1 MLGKLIKHEFKAVN
15 RLMIP
20 LHLALILITIV
31 GRFYIQFSMGPGRD
45 ALNTNIWYGII
56 SVMLTSFYVIA
67 LVAICIITW
76 VYLHILRPRK
86 NLFTDEGYL
95 MHTLP
100 VSAASHIFSKLIV
113 AFVWTLVDALLLILS
128 VAAMFVNAEFF
139 RAFGE
144 LWREMLLS
152 FPEAFGVSAGLGI
165 PVFLLV
171 ILLDVIRG
179 FLIIFMCIAV
189 GHSFNSHKILSSV
202 GVYVGFQV
210 IGGLLSS
217 IFMALTGLTNFSGY
231 GNGLSLFI
239 TARGSINSTAYFWS
253 YMGFSLVFTLV
264 LSVVSFL
271 VTNYFLTRRLNL
283 E

>member
-31 GRFYIQFSMGPGRD
+31 GRFYIQFAMGPGRD

-56 SVMLTSFYVIA
+56 SIMLTSFYVIA
-67 LVAICIITW
+67 LAAIFTITW
-76 VYLHILRPRK
+76 VELHILRPRK

-100 VSAASHIFSKLIV
+100 VSAASHIWSKLIV
-113 AFVWTLVDALLLILS
+113 AFVWTLMDALLLVLS
-128 VAAMFVNAEFF
+128 VAAMFINQEFF
-139 RAFGE
+139 RAFDE
-144 LWREMLLS
+144 LWHEMLLS

-165 PVFLLV
+165 PIFLLV
-171 ILLDVIRG
+171 MLLDVISG
-179 FLIIFMCIAV
+179 LLIIYMCIAV

-217 IFMALTGLTNFSGY
+217 TFMALTGLTSFSGY
-231 GNGLSLFI
+231 GSGLSLFI
-239 TARGSINSTAYFWS
+239 TANGTFNSTAYFWS
-253 YMGFSLVFTLV
+253 TMGFSLVFTLV

>member
-1 MLGKLIKHEFKAVN
+1 MLEKLIKHEFKAVN

-31 GRFYIQFSMGPGRD
+31 GRFYIQFAMGPGRD

-67 LVAICIITW
+67 LAAICIVTW
-76 VYLHILRPRK
+76 IYLHILRPRK

-100 VSAASHIFSKLIV
+100 VSAASHIWSKLIV
-113 AFVWTLVDALLLILS
+113 AFVWTLMDALLLALS
-128 VAAMFVNAEFF
+128 VAAMFVNQEFF

-144 LWREMLLS
+144 LWRELIFS
-152 FPEAFGVSAGLGI
+152 FRDAFGVSAGLGI
-165 PVFLLV
+165 PIFLLMFF
-171 ILLDVIRG
+171 LDVIAS
-179 FLIIFMCIAV
+179 FLIIYMCIAV

-202 GVYVGFQV
+202 GIYMGLQV
-210 IGGLLSS
+210 IGSLLSG
-217 IFMALTGLTNFSGY
+217 IFMALTGLTGISGY
-231 GNGLSLFI
+231 GNSLSLFI
-239 TARGSINSTAYFWS
+239 TASGAINTTAYFWS
-253 YMGFSLVFTLV
+253 TIGYSLLLV
-264 LSVVSFL
+264 VVVSIVSFL
-271 VTNYFLTRRLNL
+271 VTNYFLKKRLNL